1 MLRPIFIIGLFA
13 LGGLLLLNV
22 FFKLFGG
29 LIVLAF
35 VLLKFALTVAILG
48 AIVYLIIRIVSP
60 ETARRLRERFSGST
74 L

>member
-1 MLRPIFIIGLFA
+1 MIGLFA
-13 LGGLLLLNV
+13 LLGLFLLNV

-35 VLLKFALTVAILG
+35 VLLKFAISVAILG

-60 ETARRLRERFSGST
+60 ETARRMRERFSGPT